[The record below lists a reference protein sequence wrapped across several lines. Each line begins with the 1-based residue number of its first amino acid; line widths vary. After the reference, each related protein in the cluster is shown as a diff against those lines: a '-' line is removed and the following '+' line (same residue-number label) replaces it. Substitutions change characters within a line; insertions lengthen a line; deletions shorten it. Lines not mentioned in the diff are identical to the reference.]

1 MVVLGGFDQS
11 EGIFLYLHFAR
22 SPSSLPLEAR
32 LPHLKC
38 LYLQA
43 HKYTKLLKKERK
55 KENSG
60 KREVKKTEV
69 LGGSPDWVRPPSE
82 ILCHSLYLFHSA
94 ANKKT
99 GKYRSEFFSFP
110 VHFSSSKLSWI

>member
-1 MVVLGGFDQS
+1 MLVLGGFDQS

-43 HKYTKLLKKERK
+43 HKYTKLFKKKKERK
-55 KENSG
+55 KTVG
-60 KREVKKTEV
+60 REK
-69 LGGSPDWVRPPSE
+69 
-82 ILCHSLYLFHSA
+82 
-94 ANKKT
+94 
-99 GKYRSEFFSFP
+99 
-110 VHFSSSKLSWI
+110 